1 MACRCSSF
9 PACLLLTIANTFLA
23 VYIIKRLA
31 GQVPK
36 SEGSGK
42 WIETERECAARVEK
56 VQVHCPVK
64 ADNKEVEVVLQ
75 VALLDAGISDT
86 CSALQPSSCAHQRDK

>member
-56 VQVHCPVK
+56 VQVYCP
-64 ADNKEVEVVLQ
+64 L
-75 VALLDAGISDT
+75 
-86 CSALQPSSCAHQRDK
+86 SSQG